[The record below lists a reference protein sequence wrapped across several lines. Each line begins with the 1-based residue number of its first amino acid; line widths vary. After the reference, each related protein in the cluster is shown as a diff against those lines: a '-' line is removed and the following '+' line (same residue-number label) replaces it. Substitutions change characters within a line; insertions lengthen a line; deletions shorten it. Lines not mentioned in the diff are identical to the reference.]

1 MQVSIGFSGPAG
13 SWVNT
18 AGIFLAE
25 ILSQKGYTVLGDKEY
40 ASIIKGDNNC
50 FFLYV
55 SDDERPFISR
65 KIDFFLAYDPYAISK
80 NESIY
85 ELKNTFMIKEEPC
98 KYKNTFT
105 LGAALKLLNLSI
117 DEGKKILSRQFAKK
131 SFSEEIM
138 NQNYQDLEAGYA
150 YAENHCQWESCSI
163 IDCSQDVWNEKIF
176 MYGNELFAK
185 WAMESGLDFYA
196 AYPMTP
202 ASSVIDEVVK
212 NKEVIFFQGEDEI
225 AVSMAMLGAKF
236 AGKRAMCGTSGGGF
250 ALMSES
256 LSFSN
261 QAEIGG
267 VYLLSQRDGP
277 STGTPTFTGQGDIN
291 YALNASFGDTKPI
304 VLYPSTFEEAYTFAG
319 KALNYSDI
327 YQHPVILLSDKQL
340 SESYLSID
348 PNKLTAEAINRW
360 KKVGKSDSEVDTYK
374 RYEYTADGISP
385 YATPGVEK
393 THFIAT
399 SYEHDE
405 YGATNEEPTTKW
417 KMTEK
422 RAEKLNTFVKDEF
435 NESFY
440 GYEIINPEAK
450 HFYITMGINR
460 YALEANIKG
469 KSDFWLIIVKSLYPF
484 DPRLQE
490 FLEDRK
496 NKIES
501 LIFVEMNH
509 SGQLED
515 LVRKECELYGEWKAK
530 ISHQRK
536 VTLYPIFQEEIG

>member
-1 MQVSIGFSGPAG
+1 M
-13 SWVNT
+13 
-18 AGIFLAE
+18 
-25 ILSQKGYTVLGDKEY
+25 D
-40 ASIIKGDNNC
+40 
-50 FFLYV
+50 
-55 SDDERPFISR
+55 
-65 KIDFFLAYDPYAISK
+65 
-80 NESIY
+80 
-85 ELKNTFMIKEEPC
+85 
-98 KYKNTFT
+98 
-105 LGAALKLLNLSI
+105 
-117 DEGKKILSRQFAKK
+117 
-131 SFSEEIM
+131 
-138 NQNYQDLEAGYA
+138 
-150 YAENHCQWESCSI
+150 
-163 IDCSQDVWNEKIF
+163 
-176 MYGNELFAK
+176 
-185 WAMESGLDFYA
+185 SGLDFYA

-212 NKEVIFFQGEDEI
+212 NKEVTFFQGEDEI
-225 AVSMAMLGAKF
+225 AVSMVMLGAKF
-236 AGKRAMCGTSGGGF
+236 TGKRAMCGTSGGGF

-256 LSFSN
+256 ISFSN

-277 STGTPTFTGQGDIN
+277 STGTPTFTGQGDVN

-304 VLYPSTFEEAYTFAG
+304 VLYPSTFEEAYNFAG

-348 PNKLTAEAINRW
+348 KSKLNTEVINRG
-360 KKVGKSDSEVDTYK
+360 KKVGKSDSENDTYK
-374 RYEYTADGISP
+374 RYEYTSDGISP
-385 YATPGVEK
+385 YSTPGVEK

-405 YGATNEEPTTKW
+405 YGATNEEPTTKG

-422 RAEKLNTFVKDEF
+422 RAEKLITFVKNEF
-435 NESFY
+435 NKNFY
-440 GYEIINPEAK
+440 GYEIINPEAEN
-450 HFYITMGINR
+450 FYITMGINR
-460 YALEANIKG
+460 YALEANIRG
-469 KSDFWLIIVKSLYPF
+469 KSDFGLIIVKSLYPF

-490 FLEDRK
+490 FLESK
-496 NKIES
+496 KEKIKS

-536 VTLYPIFQEEIG
+536 TTLYPLFEEEII